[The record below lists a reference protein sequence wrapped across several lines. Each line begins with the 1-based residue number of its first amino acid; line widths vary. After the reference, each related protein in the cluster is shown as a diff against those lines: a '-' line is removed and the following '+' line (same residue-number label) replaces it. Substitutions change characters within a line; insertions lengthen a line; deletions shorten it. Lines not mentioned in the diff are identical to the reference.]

1 MLSTVCI
8 KLKLYSRHILYST
21 TSCHL
26 LLTTSSSSYH
36 LHYSLRPLM
45 LYAYRNNYCIKEIS
59 DLKQDLCG
67 KTQYFGDFWDVRAGL
82 CYFKYCSDVCRS
94 GDSTFLFGGNAY
106 TRSTFCCKNKDYC
119 NSAFSSVKGSYS
131 LVLLCIS
138 LVIILMNFSWVFL
151 ENYFSD
157 LLSTRVCFTFF
168 LSFFILNCVSLCP
181 FVLYDFFP
189 FKHFKLLFF
198 LF

>member
-8 KLKLYSRHILYST
+8 KLKLYSHHILYST

-26 LLTTSSSSYH
+26 LLSSSFSSYH
-36 LHYSLRPLM
+36 LHYSLLLLM

-138 LVIILMNFSWVFL
+138 LVIILMTFSWFVL
-151 ENYFSD
+151 VIYFSGPD
-157 LLSTRVCFTFF
+157 TSVFY
-168 LSFFILNCVSLCP
+168 IL
-181 FVLYDFFP
+181 FVIF
-189 FKHFKLLFF
+189 
-198 LF
+198 